1 MNWKI
6 IFNPFLKFSEWTLLI
21 IGIVSFIIG
30 SCSAAFF
37 NVSYDGVLD
46 GHIKETTLV
55 KSLTEN
61 LINVALIFVG
71 LLIVGKI
78 INKKTRVIDVLNV
91 ALIYRIPIY
100 LTTLIVGN
108 SYFKNISD
116 ELTKNISEGNL
127 NIDAASYAFIIISSM
142 VLIPILIYSIVL
154 LVNGFKTAV
163 HVKRWQNYIAF
174 TIMLI
179 AAELISK
186 ILIQTL

>member
-6 IFNPFLKFSEWTLLI
+6 IFNPFLKFSERTLLI

-30 SCSAAFF
+30 SCSASFF
-37 NVSYDGVLD
+37 NVSYDGVLHI
-46 GHIKETTLV
+46 HIKETTLV

-61 LINVALIFVG
+61 FINVALIFVG

-127 NIDAASYAFIIISSM
+127 NIDAASYAIIIISSM